1 MTKTVRVIGC
11 VSSETR
17 QHLIFRS
24 MIRVLNQGSA
34 ANLKHQWS
42 FSEVGPYDVTI
53 FDLDDGIHPDP
64 LPASG
69 AEIVVAFSTHPHR
82 LTDRPFSLSKPI
94 RGSEFLQL
102 LQAIEAGCFDNLI
115 RPEPVRTATEAESPA
130 PRPVAA
136 ATPDNAPLLS
146 LIAWPDL
153 PQLPEDQLHN
163 AARICALLAVR
174 RCSPATVSRFLDID
188 PATVEQ
194 VLETIAACPPVT
206 GAEVLHR
213 QQTET
218 TDTANV
224 IPLHEQT
231 PSGKPS
237 SLLSKIWNRL
247 KGAA

>member
-24 MIRVLNQGSA
+24 MIRVLNQGST

-69 AEIVVAFSTHPHR
+69 AEVVVAFSTHPHR

-102 LQAIEAGCFDNLI
+102 LQAIEAACFDNLTH
-115 RPEPVRTATEAESPA
+115 PATAVTATEAATPA
-130 PRPVAA
+130 PRPADAA
-136 ATPDNAPLLS
+136 MPDPAPLLS
-146 LIAWPDL
+146 LLAWPDL
-153 PQLPEDQLHN
+153 PQLPDDQLHH

-188 PATVEQ
+188 PVIVDQ
-194 VLETIAACPPVT
+194 VLQAIAACPPVD
-206 GAEVLHR
+206 GVEVLHR
-213 QQTET
+213 QQDAAEA
-218 TDTANV
+218 ANV

-237 SLLSKIWNRL
+237 SFLSKIWNRL